1 MIGQTLGHYL
11 ILEKIGAGGMG
22 IVYQARDQKLDRLV
36 ALKVL
41 ATANPT
47 DDLARRRFRR
57 EALALS
63 QLNHPNIATVFDFD
77 SQDDLDFLVMEF
89 VTGETLSQK
98 VAQGP
103 LSETEVLVLAVQ
115 ICKALEEAHER
126 GLIHRDLKPANI
138 MVNSKGLVKVLD
150 FGLAMLVQTPE
161 DKDRTISMS
170 QVRGM
175 AGTLPYMAPE
185 QVLGEEL
192 DRRTDLYALGV
203 VLFEMATGYKPFAET
218 QNARLINSILH
229 TPAPLPTQ
237 LNANVSAGL
246 SRIIG
251 KALAKSPGDRYQ
263 LARELI
269 EDLELL
275 NTATLPLPVIPK
287 PRRPRRGL
295 LIGILVVALLTV
307 VLAVQLWTVRK
318 SPRPVTEESQTPL
331 TVRRAVAVLGFKNIS
346 GRPDAGW
353 LSTAFS
359 EMLTTELAAG
369 GKLRTIPGETVARM
383 KTDLVLPDAES
394 YEKTTLSRIRSNLGA
409 DLVILGSYLA
419 LGGADDKPIRLD
431 LRVQDAVAGETL
443 ILVSERG
450 KETELLDLISRAG
463 ARLRET
469 LGVGELPAAESE
481 GVRASLP
488 SNPEA
493 ARLYVEGLDKLRLFE
508 ALTARNLVQRAL
520 AIEPGHALAHAA
532 LASAWSTLGYDRDAR
547 EEARKAF
554 NLSAKL
560 TREQRLS
567 VEGRYRV
574 TVREWPKAVEIYKT
588 LFGFF
593 SDNLDYGVHLATTQT
608 SAGDG
613 KSALQTITTLR
624 KLPAPLRED
633 PRIDLAEALATAS
646 RSDFALAQAAA
657 SRAISSGEAKGARS
671 LIAQARLLQGQA
683 LWKLGRLVQ
692 AAESFKE
699 AKRLFDIRGD
709 RWGATNAMTNLGVV
723 LGDQGDLAG
732 AGNLYSESLATYRE
746 IGNRKGTA
754 AALTSLA
761 ILLRKQGESKE
772 AMKNYREALQIYREI
787 GDQDSAALTLNNLA
801 NLLGEQGKF
810 TEAKKIYEEA
820 LGIFRELANK
830 NAVATVLGNLGD
842 VMVEEGDLTQAR
854 KEYEQS
860 LAVFRETGNRSS
872 VASRLA
878 LLGDLQLIEGDL
890 AGARQRHLEA
900 LAIREQLGEKG
911 TAAES
916 QLAVARLLLQE
927 KQFSGAEGLCRSA
940 IEEFRREERTEDEAS
955 ARALLSQL
963 LLAQGKSAEARNEIN
978 HASFLL
984 KTSQSVRL
992 RYSAMIAAASIGAAS
1007 GEASQA
1013 IHALDKVI
1021 ADVTRAGLIQLQ
1033 LEARL
1038 AAGQI
1043 EMASGRI
1050 QSGRD
1055 RLKMLER
1062 DAAAKGYG
1070 LIARKAATAS
1080 TN

>member
-22 IVYQARDQKLDRLV
+22 IVYRARDQKLDRLV

-41 ATANPT
+41 ATANPS

-63 QLNHPNIATVFDFD
+63 QLNHPNIATVFSFD
-77 SQDDLDFLVMEF
+77 SQGGLDFLVMEF

-98 VAQGP
+98 VSQRALP
-103 LSETEVLVLAVQ
+103 EREVLGLAVQ

-161 DKDRTISMS
+161 DKDSTIALSEI
-170 QVRGM
+170 RGV

-203 VLFEMATGYKPFAET
+203 VLFEMATGHKPFAET
-218 QNARLINSILH
+218 QNARLINSIIH
-229 TPAPLPTQ
+229 TPPPLPTQ

-263 LARELI
+263 LAQELL

-275 NTATLPLPVIPK
+275 KTPTLSLPVIPQPK
-287 PRRPRRGL
+287 RPRRGL
-295 LIGILVVALLTV
+295 LIGILVAALLAVALAL
-307 VLAVQLWTVRK
+307 QLWTVRK
-318 SPRPVTEESQTPL
+318 SSRPIMEESKTPL
-331 TVRRAVAVLGFKNIS
+331 KVRRAVAVLGFKNIS

-419 LGGADDKPIRLD
+419 LGGPNDIRLD

-443 ILVSERG
+443 VLVSERG
-450 KETELLDLISRAG
+450 KEAELLDLISRAG
-463 ARLRET
+463 ARLREN

-493 ARLYVEGLDKLRLFE
+493 ARLYAEGLDKLRLFE
-508 ALTARNLVQRAL
+508 ALTARDLVQRAL

-532 LASAWSTLGYDRDAR
+532 LASAWSILGYDRNAS

-567 VEGRYRV
+567 IEGRYRV
-574 TVREWPKAVEIYKT
+574 TVRDWPKAVEIYKT

-613 KSALQTITTLR
+613 KSALQTIATLR

-633 PRIDLAEALATAS
+633 PRIDLAEALAAAS

-657 SRAISSGEAKGARS
+657 SHAIAGGEAKGTRS
-671 LIAQARLLQGQA
+671 LIAQARLLQGRA
-683 LWKLGRLVQ
+683 LWKLGSLVQ

-709 RWGATNAMTNLGVV
+709 RWGAANAMTNLGVV

-732 AGNLYSESLATYRE
+732 AKNLYSESLATYRQ

-761 ILLRKQGESKE
+761 ILFRKQGESKE
-772 AMKNYREALQIYREI
+772 AMKTYREALQIYREI

-801 NLLGEQGKF
+801 NLLGEQGKL

-878 LLGDLQLIEGDL
+878 LLGDLKLIEGDL
-890 AGARQRHLEA
+890 ASARQRHLEA

-911 TAAES
+911 TVAES

-927 KQFSGAEGLCRSA
+927 KQFSEAEGLCRSA

-963 LLAQGKSAEARNEIN
+963 LLAEGKSAEAQNEIN

-1013 IHALDKVI
+1013 IRALDKVI
-1021 ADVTRAGLIQLQ
+1021 ADATRAGLVQLQ

-1050 QSGRD
+1050 QSGRG
-1055 RLKMLER
+1055 RLKVLER